1 MSKIPSFFCAFLLL
15 LLCAFNASAHA
26 GAPTL
31 RLEME
36 WMALGPTCG
45 WAALDSVPNRA
56 EKTIGIGAQN
66 IEPLLPLQGLFG
78 EKRKAPSHPA
88 WLGFD
93 KVLHFSF
100 SAGLVGI
107 SYHGSRVA
115 LEKDHRTSQWMAG
128 TGTGLLG
135 LWKEKRD
142 AHFSIGDL
150 VADALGIAAGI
161 ILFTVW

>member
-1 MSKIPSFFCAFLLL
+1 MV
-15 LLCAFNASAHA
+15 
-26 GAPTL
+26 
-31 RLEME
+31 LEPGYE
-36 WMALGPTCG
+36 WAVS
-45 WAALDSVPNRA
+45 DSVSNRKVPA
-56 EKTIGIGAQN
+56 SLDLKKKT
-66 IEPLLPLQGLFG
+66 
-78 EKRKAPSHPA
+78 PSHPA
-88 WLGFD
+88 WPGFD

-107 SYHGSRVA
+107 SYHGSRMA

-128 TGTGLLG
+128 TGIGLLG

-161 ILFTVW
+161 MLFTAW

>member
-1 MSKIPSFFCAFLLL
+1 MSKIPSFFCASLLL
-15 LLCAFNASAHA
+15 LLCAFHLPLHA

-31 RLEME
+31 GLEMHR
-36 WMALGPTCG
+36 MALGPIYQ
-45 WAALDSVPNRA
+45 WAALDSVSNRA
-56 EKTIGIGAQN
+56 EKP
-66 IEPLLPLQGLFG
+66 IEKPLSLRDKKN
-78 EKRKAPSHPA
+78 EARPA

-100 SAGLVGI
+100 STGLVGI

-161 ILFTVW
+161 VFFTVW